1 MMFCSMAAW
10 SPNCFGTIQHNGD
23 LIEAIGCPG
32 TAYVGV
38 VGKSGTH
45 LGVRGFVPVCYL
57 N

>member
-23 LIEAIGCPG
+23 SIVAIGCPG